1 MKKKLHKYSSF
12 ELYVFGM
19 LLALELIMS
28 FTFLGYIHL
37 DPISVTT
44 AYLPIV
50 VVGCLVDPL
59 ASTICGL
66 VFGLGSLYKA
76 SALYVVSADRVFSP
90 VQSGNPFGS
99 IMLSVGSRALFGF
112 IIGLL
117 FALGRKSSKYY
128 PLWSA
133 FVCFIAGRL
142 HAILVYTAMGLFFP
156 DLGFGS
162 GSAVFFSWDDLLL
175 SMVTIL
181 LVELLYMLY
190 HSPLIQ
196 KYADAVNLSTKHT
209 VDSSKPLVGLGIVTA
224 FIACMAVL
232 STFYFSNRATYMLG
246 QHHVDVTSAISSDLL
261 HLQIQFLL
269 AMLALDVILIE
280 LIIIV
285 YRYMSYREYQGEID
299 ALTGIMGRRLF
310 LSYCTK
316 VQQNRKPADSPKGW
330 FLFLDVDYFKQIN
343 DTLGHTV
350 GDETLKQ
357 VAHILQNAFG
367 SSGAVGR
374 VGGDEFAVM
383 VNQEMSSQ
391 ELSKR
396 LDQFLADVA
405 TILPQRTVSCSIGAY
420 HFVFPQ
426 EINHLLAETDQVLY
440 QAKANGRACF
450 IIQD

>member
-1 MKKKLHKYSSF
+1 
-12 ELYVFGM
+12 
-19 LLALELIMS
+19 
-28 FTFLGYIHL
+28 
-37 DPISVTT
+37 
-44 AYLPIV
+44 
-50 VVGCLVDPL
+50 
-59 ASTICGL
+59 
-66 VFGLGSLYKA
+66 
-76 SALYVVSADRVFSP
+76 
-90 VQSGNPFGS
+90 
-99 IMLSVGSRALFGF
+99 
-112 IIGLL
+112 
-117 FALGRKSSKYY
+117 
-128 PLWSA
+128 
-133 FVCFIAGRL
+133 
-142 HAILVYTAMGLFFP
+142 
-156 DLGFGS
+156 
-162 GSAVFFSWDDLLL
+162 
-175 SMVTIL
+175 
-181 LVELLYMLY
+181 MLY
-190 HSPLIQ
+190 HSTLIQ
-196 KYADAVNLSTKHT
+196 KYADAVNHSTKHT
-209 VDSSKPLVGLGIVTA
+209 VDSSKPLVGLGIVAA
-224 FIACMAVL
+224 FIVCMAVV

-246 QHHVDVTSAISSDLL
+246 QHQIEVTPAISSDLL

-299 ALTGIMGRRLF
+299 ALTGVMGRRLF

-316 VQQNRKPADSPKGW
+316 VQQNRKSADSPKGW

-357 VAHILQNAFG
+357 VAVTLQNTFG

-391 ELSKR
+391 ELAKR
-396 LDQFLADVA
+396 LDQFLADVS

-426 EINHLLAETDQVLY
+426 EINHLLSETDQVLY
-440 QAKANGRACF
+440 QAKASGRACF

>member
-1 MKKKLHKYSSF
+1 MKTKSRKHSPF

-37 DPISVTT
+37 DPISITT
-44 AYLPIV
+44 AYIPIV
-50 VVGCLVDPL
+50 VAGCLFDPL
-59 ASTICGL
+59 ASTICGA

-117 FALGRKSSKYY
+117 FALGRKSGKYY

-142 HAILVYTAMGLFFP
+142 HALLVYTAMGLFFP

-162 GSAVFFSWDDLLL
+162 GSAFFFSWDDLLL

-181 LVELLYMLY
+181 LVELLYTLY

-196 KYADAVNLSTKHT
+196 KYADAVNHSTKHT
-209 VDSSKPLVGLGIVTA
+209 VDSSKPLVGLGIVAT
-224 FIACMAVL
+224 FIACMAVV

-246 QHHVDVTSAISSDLL
+246 QHQIEVTPAISSDLL

-280 LIIIV
+280 LIVIV

-299 ALTGIMGRRLF
+299 ALTGVMGRRLF

-357 VAHILQNAFG
+357 VAVTLQNTFG

-391 ELSKR
+391 ELARR
-396 LDQFLADVA
+396 LDKFLVDIA

-426 EINHLLAETDQVLY
+426 EINHLLSETDQVLY
-440 QAKANGRACF
+440 QAKASGRACF